1 VPLASGPPLPLQVL
15 TIVKQQSSAA
25 AVGGAYALL
34 FLLSGSLMMV
44 GTPLIQS
51 IGLGPF
57 MSILAALQF
66 LCSAAAFVQL
76 IRCCSSTELP
86 QPLTSR
92 QGSSAFVRAA
102 CHVVDTSCQ
111 RLHHAASSAAS
122 PVDCDDKQG
131 SCGRGGCCQG
141 GAPVCKD
148 VSCSR
153 DVKVSLEGSGPGTK
167 GVAK

>member
-1 VPLASGPPLPLQVL
+1 MPLQVL

-34 FLLSGSLMMV
+34 FLLSGTLMMI
-44 GTPLIQS
+44 GSPIIQS

-57 MSILAALQF
+57 MSILAALHF
-66 LCSAAAFVQL
+66 FCSAAAFVQL

-102 CHVVDTSCQ
+102 CYVVATSC
-111 RLHHAASSAAS
+111 RDLHHAVSSGAGR
-122 PVDCDDKQG
+122 PVNCDDKKG
-131 SCGRGGCCQG
+131 ISCGCGGGCHG

-148 VSCSR
+148 LYCSR
-153 DVKVSLEGSGPGTK
+153 VVEVSLEGSVPGPKDVTK
-167 GVAK
+167 